1 MWAAIFSSGHRY
13 QSGSKWPLQSIGF
26 ISPQLFIFYLDVLI
40 FGGHCLVESLTML
53 VMAPLQVPLVLQLQN
68 SLNINNSPEYFKVG
82 IRCFFLR
89 IQSTGVFFP
98 TYWCSVPKRLTT
110 PHESNC
116 SSYDASWSSGA
127 VFWVMVSTRS
137 SFLQL
142 LQTLYFNQSGS

>member
-89 IQSTGVFFP
+89 IQSTGFFFSNLLMFSAKK
-98 TYWCSVPKRLTT
+98 TDYTT
-110 PHESNC
+110 R
-116 SSYDASWSSGA
+116 
-127 VFWVMVSTRS
+127 V
-137 SFLQL
+137 QL
-142 LQTLYFNQSGS
+142 